1 MTGQEFQQRRLELGL
16 SQAQL
21 AKKFG
26 IEINVLQDWELG
38 KTSLPYPKILYY
50 AFLALEW
57 ECELD
62 NDTLAEFA
70 RIRKLIDDGH
80 ERMLK
85 AFPSS

>member
-38 KTSLPYPKILYY
+38 KTSFPYPKILHY
-50 AFLALEW
+50 ALLALEW
-57 ECELD
+57 DCELD

-85 AFPSS
+85 TFPSS

>member
-1 MTGQEFQQRRLELGL
+1 MQLGL
-16 SQAQL
+16 SQSEL
-21 AKKFG
+21 AEKFG
-26 IEINVLQDWELG
+26 IGLKTLQDWELG

-80 ERMLK
+80 ERMIK
-85 AFPSS
+85 TFPM

>member
-1 MTGQEFQQRRLELGL
+1 MTGQQFQQRRLQLGL

-21 AKKFG
+21 AEQFG
-26 IEINVLQDWELG
+26 IEIKVLQDWELG

-80 ERMLK
+80 ERILK
-85 AFPSS
+85 TFPSS